1 VNDTVEVRDARD
13 DSQFELRVDGELAGI
28 ARYRR
33 RDGRVEFVH
42 TEIDDRFEGKGL
54 GATLVKAALDA
65 TRTSGEQVVALCPFV
80 ASYIERHPDYADLL
94 APR

>member
-1 VNDTVEVRDARD
+1 
-13 DSQFELRVDGELAGI
+13 
-28 ARYRR
+28 
-33 RDGRVEFVH
+33 
-42 TEIDDRFEGKGL
+42 
-54 GATLVKAALDA
+54 VKAALDA